1 MAIAILGILIII
13 AVIGIKFMGGDE
25 FMGIGNPEGTYGMY
39 FWLGL
44 IIGMIVL
51 LIGAAMSMRKEE
63 KVTEEEAFEEEMT
76 MEEEY
81 GRGEEGEIYSEEE
94 TSMEEEYEEE
104 EEEEM
109 FTDEDILED
118 TE

>member
-1 MAIAILGILIII
+1 MALAIFGILIII
-13 AVIGIKFMGGDE
+13 GVIGIKFMAGDE
-25 FMGIGNPEGTYGMY
+25 FMGIANPEGTYGMY

-44 IIGMIVL
+44 VIGIIVL
-51 LIGAAMSMRKEE
+51 LIGGAMSMRKEE
-63 KVTEEEAFEEEMT
+63 KVAEEEEFEEEMT

-81 GRGEEGEIYSEEE
+81 GEEEETFSEEE
-94 TSMEEEYEEE
+94 DYGD

-109 FTDEDILED
+109 FTDEEILDDTED